1 VRLLYV
7 APSVDP
13 AQGGV
18 AEAVRSLGV
27 AQKQLGHWIEVAT
40 LDAPDA
46 PHVIDFELPIHALGP
61 GWKSYGYRSDFV
73 PRLRALAARFDAVIV
88 NGLWQY
94 STLGAWR
101 ALRGTRTPYYVFP
114 HGMLDPWFRR
124 AYPAKHA
131 KKWLYWLLAEQ
142 FVLRRARAV
151 LFTAEEER
159 LLARR
164 TFPFYRC
171 REEMVGLGCV
181 EPELNPKRQT
191 AAFFGAHPE
200 LRGRRLILFLGRLH
214 SKKGCDLLIRA
225 FGYLQTFRPV
235 EDVTL
240 VMAGPSSDDAYLQQ
254 LQQIAAETC
263 RDGTVVFPGMLSG
276 DLKWGAFQ
284 AAECFVLPSHQ
295 ENFGVAVA
303 EALACSRPVLISR
316 GVNIWREIEADG
328 AGIVDADT
336 LAGTT
341 RLLERWED
349 TPPTFREAMSAVAR
363 RTFEQ
368 RFEITRAAQRM
379 ISLLEADAEIAG
391 K

>member
-1 VRLLYV
+1 MRLLYV

-27 AQKQLGHWIEVAT
+27 AQRQLGHRVEVAT

-46 PHVIDFELPIHALGP
+46 PHVRAFELPIQALGP
-61 GWKSYGYRSDFV
+61 GWKSYGYRKDFV
-73 PRLRALAARFDAVIV
+73 PTLRALASRFDAVIV

-94 STLGAWR
+94 STLGAWL
-101 ALRGTRTPYYVFP
+101 ALRRARTPYYVFP

-131 KKWLYWLLAEQ
+131 KKWLYWLLAERW
-142 FVLRRARAV
+142 VLRRARAV

-159 LLARR
+159 LLARQ

-181 EPELNPKRQT
+181 APELNPPRQR
-191 AAFFGAHPE
+191 AAFFTAFPE
-200 LRGRRLILFLGRLH
+200 LRGRRLLLFLGRLH
-214 SKKGCDLLIRA
+214 GKKGCDLLIRA
-225 FGYLQTFRPV
+225 FGHFQSSHPV
-235 EDVTL
+235 ENATL
-240 VMAGPSSDDAYLQQ
+240 VMAGPPSDDAYLQH
-254 LQQIAAETC
+254 LQHLAAETC
-263 RDGTVVFPGMLSG
+263 RAGTVVFPGMLSG

-303 EALACSRPVLISR
+303 EALACACPVLISR
-316 GVNIWREIEADG
+316 GVNIWREIEIDG
-328 AGIVDADT
+328 AGLVEADT
-336 LAGTT
+336 MAGTA
-341 RLLERWED
+341 RLLERWET
-349 TPPTFREAMSAVAR
+349 TPPAFREAMSQAAR
-363 RTFEQ
+363 HTFEQ
-368 RFEITRAAQRM
+368 RFEITGAAERMIALLERDAQR
-379 ISLLEADAEIAG
+379 
-391 K
+391 